1 MSMGCS
7 TGGVVP
13 PRPPLA
19 AMACC
24 SGMRHALRTPTFW
37 CERPI
42 SPVRWPHSSAFLAPG
57 PGIAWTAAGAVCSAA
72 FGRRLACSKR
82 RPFVKMFMSH
92 SEVVA
97 RSSTSTSDA
106 DLCKHGQWCAL
117 VINLAR
123 REDRLS
129 HMQQLLLHTNPR
141 LWQRLERID
150 AVDGKTLNLEDAELS
165 EIVMPH
171 TLERALRA
179 KEKGI
184 YTVVHDDNNV
194 LVHFDD
200 HLTEGA
206 VACILSHRKALER
219 VASHPTAEWGLI
231 LEDDV
236 SVVVPE
242 VDHAIMRILDQ
253 LPADWMAVY
262 LGYHHDDG
270 QAHPQGLRIGSQ
282 LPVADDI
289 VEVPVGGVYDNC
301 WGLFSWVVRK
311 ETAQVLLD
319 NLFPIDSQIDGAI
332 SHWLVRN
339 YGPGRVFKV
348 PPEELLFYSACSE
361 EAQDSDIQTM
371 ALRDAVEEEYGSWGA
386 YLQNLKMPNPYES
399 WLLEEL
405 YGRFDEDMLN
415 ESPDWV
421 PEDEERSYG
430 CLREDEDF
438 DSSDM

>member
-1 MSMGCS
+1 MSVACDA
-7 TGGVVP
+7 GGVVP
-13 PRPPLA
+13 PRPQLA
-19 AMACC
+19 AVARCT
-24 SGMRHALRTPTFW
+24 GAQHAWWTPSSFR
-37 CERPI
+37 CENLI
-42 SPVRWPHSSAFLAPG
+42 SPAHRLQCCTALAPG
-57 PGIAWTAAGAVCSAA
+57 TGIGWTAAGAVCSAA
-72 FGRRLACSKR
+72 VGRRLARRRRRSLGKR
-82 RPFVKMFMSH
+82 FSH
-92 SEVVA
+92 SEVIA
-97 RSSTSTSDA
+97 TSSSNTSEA
-106 DLCKHGQWCAL
+106 DLCRHGQWCSL

-123 REDRLS
+123 RHDRLS
-129 HMQQLLLHTNPR
+129 RMEQLLSHTNPR
-141 LWQRLERID
+141 LWQRMERVD
-150 AVDGKTLNLEDAELS
+150 AVDGRALNLEDAALS

-171 TLERALRA
+171 TLERAMSA

-236 SVVVPE
+236 SVVVPQ
-242 VDHAIMRILDQ
+242 VDHSIMRILDQ
-253 LPADWMAVY
+253 LPEDWMAVY
-262 LGYHHDDG
+262 LGYHHEDG
-270 QAHPQGLRIGSQ
+270 KPHPQGLRAGSQ
-282 LPVADDI
+282 LPVADAI

-301 WGLFSWVVRK
+301 WGLFSWIVRK

-339 YGPGRVFKV
+339 CGPGRVFKV

-371 ALRDAVEEEYGSWGA
+371 ASRDAVEEEYGSWGE
-386 YLQNLKMPNPYES
+386 YMQSLKVPNPYEDF
-399 WLLEEL
+399 LLEEL
-405 YGRFDEDMLN
+405 YGRFDEDMPN
-415 ESPDWV
+415 EPPDWV
-421 PEDEERSYG
+421 LEEDEERSYG
-430 CLREDEDF
+430 LGEDLDAALGR
-438 DSSDM
+438 